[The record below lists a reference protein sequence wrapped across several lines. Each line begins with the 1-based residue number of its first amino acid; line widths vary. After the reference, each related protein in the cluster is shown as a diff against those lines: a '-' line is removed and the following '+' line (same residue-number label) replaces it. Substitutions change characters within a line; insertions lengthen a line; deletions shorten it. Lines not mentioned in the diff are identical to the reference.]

1 MKKSLISLA
10 IVLVLSMVAALFVPT
25 FAAKSDALV
34 IDWSSAD
41 NNTIWP
47 AAGDLPITWAGTP
60 CGTSS
65 FDATEGAWKM
75 ESNIKTWSWQGG
87 YISINMPDVDWSE
100 YKYMKFSYKTANI
113 PDENDNPDT
122 YGYVGFCGTGCVAIS
137 DPIPLSTGAYSEVV
151 ISTERFGATQD
162 IILSWCNS
170 GLTSVDAGATMWVK
184 YIAFFKTEA
193 EANSF
198 DLKDWNGD
206 LYGAQEES
214 TPESSAPESSA
225 PESSTPESSAP
236 ESSAPES
243 SKPESSKPESSK
255 PSADTGHGTVIGA
268 AVMMFA
274 AAAAVV
280 AISKK
285 R

>member
-47 AAGDLPITWAGTP
+47 AAGDLPVTWSGTP

-75 ESNIKTWSWQGG
+75 ESTMKLYSWQGG
-87 YISINMPDVDWSE
+87 YISIHVDIDWSE
-100 YKYMKFSYKTANI
+100 YKYMKFCYKTANM
-113 PDENDNPDT
+113 PDENDNPEVF
-122 YGYVGFCGTGCVAIS
+122 GYVGLCGTGAVGIT
-137 DPIPLSTGAYSEVV
+137 DPLPLSNGAFSEVV
-151 ISTERFGATQD
+151 VSTEKFGSTTD
-162 IILSWCNS
+162 LIPNWCNA
-170 GLTSVDAGATMWVK
+170 GVTSVDAGATMWVK

-225 PESSTPESSAP
+225 PESSTPESSTP